1 MLSFGRQLRIHIDL
15 TDSHC
20 APTMHFWAVSQWCS
34 STDGDR
40 CLHSVVGTLLPH
52 TSVYDSLF
60 IHVKS
65 SADIVMTGV
74 RLSGYLSR
82 LSYQSAGMAP
92 MVLEFTPNSGLF
104 ESDYDSRIRPEP
116 RKR

>member
-1 MLSFGRQLRIHIDL
+1 MRFLAVLR
-15 TDSHC
+15 
-20 APTMHFWAVSQWCS
+20 WRS

-52 TSVYDSLF
+52 TSVYDSSFL
-60 IHVKS
+60 HVKS
-65 SADIVMTGV
+65 SVDIVVTGV

-92 MVLEFTPNSGLF
+92 RVLEFAPNSGLF
-104 ESDYDSRIRPEP
+104 ESDDDSRIRPEP